1 VPTLTPGDIVV
12 LDNLTSHKVAGI
24 AEAIAGAGA
33 SVSYLPAYSPE
44 FNPIEMVFSQL
55 KSVLRKSAERTIPL
69 LTQGDS
75 MKTPHWMRRMARFL
89 SSWKYSIAR
98 ITEGRM
104 VLQMVRT
111 KLVSEKM
118 LAGALSLRLVY

>member
-1 VPTLTPGDIVV
+1 MMHLLLDSHIMLWIVAPGSRLLSARANRIVT
-12 LDNLTSHKVAGI
+12 DA
-24 AEAIAGAGA
+24 A
-33 SVSYLPAYSPE
+33 SVQ
-44 FNPIEMVFSQL
+44 FSIVSL
-55 KSVLRKSAERTIPL
+55 WEIAIKAAKG
-69 LTQGDS
+69 QGDS